1 MHGPSRILRAGRA
14 AIYDYD
20 EANAKASRYLAPGG
34 APTETLTLF
43 SPDGAGESWE
53 VVEGFPAGVDPPP
66 GVEPAD
72 WDADGDRVGRHL
84 CALADGRVVLT
95 WAQAHDPHGI
105 WYNVSATGRSWDPAK
120 SVRVLEGVPVM
131 GRYQSPRTAQLDA
144 GTLATVC
151 LSVEGGVFVVKVGL
165 DTLE

>member
-1 MHGPSRILRAGRA
+1 MPARSLRAG
-14 AIYDYD
+14 
-20 EANAKASRYLAPGG
+20 
-34 APTETLTLF
+34 
-43 SPDGAGESWE
+43 DG
-53 VVEGFPAGVDPPP
+53 
-66 GVEPAD
+66 
-72 WDADGDRVGRHL
+72 DGDRMGRHL
-84 CALADGRVVLT
+84 TALHDGRVVLT
-95 WAQAHDPHGI
+95 WGLAHDPNGV
-105 WYNVSATGRSWDPAK
+105 WYNVSRDGVHWDPAK